1 MVCKKEMI
9 MYIKKFNTYYVLRLK
24 KGEEIIQSLTDFVKK
39 MKLKGAF
46 LYGLGVGEN
55 LTLGYFDAHKKSYIK
70 KQFKGEYEFTSF
82 LGNISYFEKQPVIHI
97 HVTITNK
104 KFNAYGGHLFSGY
117 VPATLEI
124 VVFPLGRVL
133 ERKRDIQTGLNLL
146 AI

>member
-1 MVCKKEMI
+1 
-9 MYIKKFNTYYVLRLK
+9 MYSKKFNNYYILRLK
-24 KGEEIIQSLTDFVKK
+24 KGEEIIQSLTDFAKK
-39 MKLKGAF
+39 IKLKGAF
-46 LYGLGVGEN
+46 VYGLGVGEN

-104 KFNAYGGHLFSGY
+104 KFNAFGGHLFSGY

-124 VVFPLGRVL
+124 VVSPL
-133 ERKRDIQTGLNLL
+133 RKILKRKKDIATGLNLL

>member
-1 MVCKKEMI
+1 MQFKK
-9 MYIKKFNTYYVLRLK
+9 YKGYYVIKLK
-24 KGEEIIQSLTDFVKK
+24 KDDEIVDRLTNFAKK
-39 MKLKGAF
+39 TEIKGAF

-97 HVTITNK
+97 HVTITDK

-124 VVFPLGRVL
+124 VVLPLGRVL